1 MDGASAIIK
10 VEEYKRPTF
19 DVVFTPYED
28 TYNMGD
34 SIVVKGEAKTFA
46 GAPVRMAKVKYT
58 ISRSEYMWFRM
69 GGMNKVEL
77 DNGEVQTDA
86 DGNFSVRV
94 VLTAPET
101 TGRDMLEHRY
111 YVYEVQA
118 EVTDGA
124 AETQTNT
131 LSLPVGKQSLGLQIR
146 GLSGMVMRE
155 KQEKVQ
161 FMALNLNGTPVQ
173 TEVAYRVFALDKAG
187 KKAGLQLEGKAEAQ
201 RSFVPSELLA
211 LPSGRYRIEISATD
225 AQGRVCTAEQ
235 DFTLFSRLDTRLPYP
250 AVDWFYQDGTEFNE
264 SAPATLYVG
273 TSEKNVYLLVD
284 VYSGSKR
291 IDSQRLTLN
300 DEIKKFSYPYREVYG
315 DGITV
320 NFAFMRNG
328 SLYSKQATIIRGTG
342 KETDIEVGNF
352 QR

>member
-124 AETQTNT
+124 DETQTNT

-173 TEVAYRVFALDKAG
+173 TEVAYRVFALDNAARKPDCNWKARR
-187 KKAGLQLEGKAEAQ
+187 KLNVRLFLPNCLHCLRADIALKFLQWMRRDEYVRQSKILHCSRVWIHDSRILLSTGSIRMEPSLTNWLRQLCMWEPVKRMCICWSMCTVEA
-201 RSFVPSELLA
+201 
-211 LPSGRYRIEISATD
+211 
-225 AQGRVCTAEQ
+225 
-235 DFTLFSRLDTRLPYP
+235 
-250 AVDWFYQDGTEFNE
+250 
-264 SAPATLYVG
+264 
-273 TSEKNVYLLVD
+273 
-284 VYSGSKR
+284 
-291 IDSQRLTLN
+291 
-300 DEIKKFSYPYREVYG
+300 
-315 DGITV
+315 
-320 NFAFMRNG
+320 NG
-328 SLYSKQATIIRGTG
+328 
-342 KETDIEVGNF
+342 
-352 QR
+352 